1 MTDRCNDKHWV
12 RASFDRAAKH
22 YESSA
27 ALQKEVG
34 LRMLERLDY
43 IRLTPRMILD
53 AGVGTG
59 EAVTPLM
66 KRYKKSRLI
75 VLDLSEQMLARALAH
90 GGLLRRPEPVC
101 ADIEQLP
108 FRDNSFD
115 LVYSNLTLQWCN
127 DLDRAF
133 AEFRRVIRDRL
144 PHALNVECIL

>member
-1 MTDRCNDKHWV
+1 MSNPPQTISKRKV
-12 RASFDRAAKH
+12 RRAFDRAADS
-22 YESSA
+22 YDDA
-27 ALQKEVG
+27 ALLQKEVCSR
-34 LRMLERLDY
+34 LLERLDY

-59 EAVTPLM
+59 EAVAPLM

-127 DLDRAF
+127 DLPMT
-133 AEFRRVIRDRL
+133 L
-144 PHALNVECIL
+144 QG